1 MSILGKLITTRRKQL
16 GLQQKQLAARLKN
29 RDEKPL
35 SATYLNYIESGR
47 GLPPD
52 YLLEQIA
59 ASLKLPPEVL
69 YFWARRMPPDV
80 VPTEYIDADHIIVAF
95 TLFRAGLKRDSG
107 RTSAGVVR

>member
-1 MSILGKLITTRRKQL
+1 MSILGKLITTTSAEAIGGALEEPGRQVPLGHISELHRKW
-16 GLQQKQLAARLKN
+16 
-29 RDEKPL
+29 P
-35 SATYLNYIESGR
+35 

-80 VPTEYIDADHIIVAF
+80 VPAEYIDADHIIVAF
-95 TLFRAGLKRDSG
+95 RLFRAALKRDSG

>member
-1 MSILGKLITTRRKQL
+1 MSILGKLITSRRKQL

-29 RDEKPL
+29 RYETAL

-59 ASLKLPPEVL
+59 ASLELPAEVL

-80 VPTEYIDADHIIVAF
+80 VPTEYIDADYIIGAF
-95 TLFRAGLKRDSG
+95 RLFRTALKRDSG
-107 RTSAGVVR
+107 RTSVGVVR

>member
-1 MSILGKLITTRRKQL
+1 MNILGTLITSRRKQL

-29 RDEKPL
+29 RDHKSL
-35 SATYLNYIESGR
+35 SAAYLNYIESGR

-80 VPTEYIDADHIIVAF
+80 VPAEYIDADHIMAAF
-95 TLFRAGLKRDSG
+95 RLFRAALKRDSG
-107 RTSAGVVR
+107 RTSAGVAR

>member
-29 RDEKPL
+29 RDDKSL

-59 ASLKLPPEVL
+59 ASLSLPPEVL

-80 VPTEYIDADHIIVAF
+80 MPTEYINADHIMAAF
-95 TLFRAGLKRDSG
+95 RLFQAALKGDSG

>member
-1 MSILGKLITTRRKQL
+1 MNVLGKLITSRRKQL

-29 RDEKPL
+29 RDDKSL

-47 GLPPD
+47 GLPSD

-59 ASLKLPPEVL
+59 ASLKLPQEVL

-80 VPTEYIDADHIIVAF
+80 VPTEYIDADHIMAAF
-95 TLFRAGLKRDSG
+95 RLFRAALKRDSG
-107 RTSAGVVR
+107 QTSAGVAR

>member
-1 MSILGKLITTRRKQL
+1 MSILGKLIASRRKQL
-16 GLQQKQLAARLKN
+16 GLQQKQLATRLKN

-69 YFWARRMPPDV
+69 YFWARCMPPDV
-80 VPTEYIDADHIIVAF
+80 VPTEYIDADRVTAALR
-95 TLFRAGLKRDSG
+95 LFRATLKRDGG

>member
-29 RDEKPL
+29 RDEKAL

-59 ASLKLPPEVL
+59 ANLKLPPEVL
-69 YFWARRMPPDV
+69 YFWAQRMPPDV
-80 VPTEYIDADHIIVAF
+80 VPTEYIDADHIMAAF
-95 TLFRAGLKRDSG
+95 RLFQAALKRDRA